1 MTQLSEHEIA
11 GISGLLM
18 QMRRLIHAY
27 IEEKDYE
34 LPEGEKPLI
43 AAVLHAVDSAYLN
56 LDPDPMGELRG
67 LIDAQLVSSSPS
79 SETTRSGSSICR
91 RRSVPARSRS
101 AIACSPASSPCGEN
115 IPSAD
120 TSVPSQ
126 IAK

>member
-1 MTQLSEHEIA
+1 MTQLSEHENA

-56 LDPDPMGELRG
+56 LDPDPMGDL
-67 LIDAQLVSSSPS
+67 
-79 SETTRSGSSICR
+79 
-91 RRSVPARSRS
+91 
-101 AIACSPASSPCGEN
+101 
-115 IPSAD
+115 
-120 TSVPSQ
+120 TSVEPLAHLEGTLVHLRHMKSV
-126 IAK
+126 